1 MSETD
6 DLRAEYHETD
16 TERVL
21 DFERGDRQVQIAQN
35 REGYAMLKVCE
46 GGNELERYYGF
57 EMALDHTAELLGVSP
72 GDLPVPEAGSDMGM

>member
-1 MSETD
+1 
-6 DLRAEYHETD
+6 
-16 TERVL
+16 
-21 DFERGDRQVQIAQN
+21 
-35 REGYAMLKVCE
+35 MLKVCE